1 MKKTITLSAVSSA
14 ALFFGIHGVASADQV
29 HTVKDDAQLSDIAS
43 TFATNSNE
51 LKSLNN
57 INSNSVNAGTDLI
70 IPDVDIYE
78 VKAGD
83 SIQGIASAHDLTVEQ
98 LYQLNPYLGDV
109 IHPGDLLALSEKG
122 SAHLYN
128 LYQAYSQ
135 GGTTYASNSNYASY
149 NANSSAPSY
158 NANSGAVTQAPATQS
173 APTTGQTSSPA
184 SYTQSYTPTA
194 SQSYTTSTKAPQ
206 ASQHYSAPATVHHP
220 ASTNAAN
227 SYSWGYCTY
236 YAFERRQQLGRGIGN
251 YWGNAN
257 NWANAAQRNGY
268 TVNRTP
274 EVGAVFQTTAGIYGH
289 VGVVERK
296 NNDGSILVSEMNW
309 NGGFGKKSYRT
320 VTNPGQ
326 YSYIH

>member
-83 SIQGIASAHDLTVEQ
+83 SIQGIAAAHDLTVEQ

-109 IHPGDLLALSEKG
+109 IHPGDLLAISEKG

-149 NANSSAPSY
+149 NANNSAPSY
-158 NANSGAVTQAPATQS
+158 NANSGVVTQAPATQT

-184 SYTQSYTPTA
+184 SYTQSYTPIA
-194 SQSYTTSTKAPQ
+194 PQSYTTSNKAPQ

-227 SYSWGYCTY
+227 SYSWGLLYLL
-236 YAFERRQQLGRGIGN
+236 RI
-251 YWGNAN
+251 
-257 NWANAAQRNGY
+257 
-268 TVNRTP
+268 
-274 EVGAVFQTTAGIYGH
+274 
-289 VGVVERK
+289 
-296 NNDGSILVSEMNW
+296 
-309 NGGFGKKSYRT
+309 
-320 VTNPGQ
+320 
-326 YSYIH
+326 